1 MIYALFAQD
10 IWLGVVLQKE
20 VPRSDLVAEMS
31 QAVRAGP

>member
-1 MIYALFAQD
+1 MIYASFAQD

-20 VPRSDLVAEMS
+20 VPRSDRATLMS